1 MDALFFLT
9 QNLMYF
15 CVSCKNNMIEYI
27 GYIGALFIGLILG
40 ITGGGGSILTVP
52 LLVYVLGF
60 EPSLAAAYSLFII
73 GTTSLFG
80 AVQNNRKGLVEIR
93 KGLTFAI
100 PSVISVYLTRK
111 FIVPYIPKIIFETY
125 YFSISKDVFLMVL
138 FAIVMLFA
146 AISMLKKT
154 TNTVVVKSPLYID
167 ILKIFSIGILIGLI
181 GAGGGFLIIP
191 ALFHVAKLP
200 IKKAIGTSL
209 LIISI
214 NSLVGFLG
222 DFDHIYINWKF
233 LLTFTFISILGIYLG
248 IYLGK
253 FIAEQKLKKIFG
265 WFILIM
271 AVVILMKEI
280 VF

>member
-9 QNLMYF
+9 QNIMYF

-60 EPSLAAAYSLFII
+60 EPSIAAAYSLFII

-80 AVQNNRKGLVEIR
+80 TIQNNRKGLVEI
-93 KGLTFAI
+93 KQGLTFAI

-111 FIVPYIPKIIFETY
+111 FIVPHLPKIIFETN
-125 YFSISKDVFLMVL
+125 FITVSKDVFLMVL
-138 FAIVMLFA
+138 FATVMLFA

-154 TNTVVVKSPLYID
+154 TNTSIVKSSLVFD

-222 DFDHIYINWKF
+222 DFGHINIHWEF

-253 FIAEQKLKKIFG
+253 FIAEKKLKKIFG